1 MIERRPRTSGSKEA
15 PPPADPKEM
24 EAMARRA
31 WRERGIVI
39 LWPDKIKDAWDRQH
53 ILNIA
58 NNLYGK
64 R

>member
-1 MIERRPRTSGSKEA
+1 MTEHRSRATASREA
-15 PPPADPKEM
+15 PPADPKEL

-39 LWPDKIKDAWDRQH
+39 LWPEKIKDAWDRQH

-58 NNLYGK
+58 NDLYGK
-64 R
+64 K

>member
-1 MIERRPRTSGSKEA
+1 MTEHRSRATASREA
-15 PPPADPKEM
+15 PPADPKEL

-31 WRERGIVI
+31 WRERGIAI

-53 ILNIA
+53 IFNIA
-58 NNLYGK
+58 NDLYGK

>member
-1 MIERRPRTSGSKEA
+1 MMEHRSRTAASRGVSA
-15 PPPADPKEM
+15 PADAKEL

-39 LWPDKIKDAWDRQH
+39 LWPDKIKDTWDRQH

-58 NNLYGK
+58 NDLYGK

>member
-1 MIERRPRTSGSKEA
+1 MIERRPRTAVSRET
-15 PPPADPKEM
+15 PPADLKEL

-39 LWPDKIKDAWDRQH
+39 LWPDKIRDVWDRQH
-53 ILNIA
+53 ILNVV

>member
-1 MIERRPRTSGSKEA
+1 MIERRPRTVASREA
-15 PPPADPKEM
+15 PAPADAKEM
-24 EAMARRA
+24 ETMARRA

-39 LWPDKIKDAWDRQH
+39 LWPDKIKDTWDRQH

>member
-1 MIERRPRTSGSKEA
+1 MIEHRSRATASRET
-15 PPPADPKEM
+15 PPADPKEL

-31 WRERGIVI
+31 WQERGIAI

-58 NNLYGK
+58 NDLYGK

>member
-1 MIERRPRTSGSKEA
+1 MIDRRPHAPDPRTA
-15 PPPADPKEM
+15 QPTLDTKEM

-31 WRERGIVI
+31 WRERGIAI
-39 LWPDKIKDAWDRQH
+39 LWPDRIRDEWDRQH

-58 NNLYGK
+58 NGLYGK

>member
-1 MIERRPRTSGSKEA
+1 MIERRPTSREVM
-15 PPPADPKEM
+15 PPADPKQL
-24 EAMARRA
+24 EARARRA

-39 LWPDKIKDAWDRQH
+39 LWPDKINDAWDRQH

-58 NNLYGK
+58 NDLYGK

>member
-1 MIERRPRTSGSKEA
+1 MIEHRSRATTSREA
-15 PPPADPKEM
+15 PPADPKEL

-31 WRERGIVI
+31 WQERGIAI

-58 NNLYGK
+58 NDLYGK

>member
-1 MIERRPRTSGSKEA
+1 MIDRRPRPTATRETSA
-15 PPPADPKEM
+15 PADPKEL

-31 WRERGIVI
+31 WRERGIAI
-39 LWPDKIKDAWDRQH
+39 LWPDKITDAWDRQH

-58 NNLYGK
+58 NDLYGK

>member
-1 MIERRPRTSGSKEA
+1 MIEHRSRATVSREA
-15 PPPADPKEM
+15 PPADPKDL

-31 WRERGIVI
+31 WRERGIAI
-39 LWPDKIKDAWDRQH
+39 LWPDKIKDEWDRQH

-58 NNLYGK
+58 NDLYGK

>member
-1 MIERRPRTSGSKEA
+1 MTEHRSRATASREA
-15 PPPADPKEM
+15 PPADPKEL

-31 WRERGIVI
+31 WRERGIAI

-58 NNLYGK
+58 NDLYGK

>member
-1 MIERRPRTSGSKEA
+1 
-15 PPPADPKEM
+15 
-24 EAMARRA
+24 MAQRA
-31 WRERGIVI
+31 WQERGIAI

-58 NNLYGK
+58 NDLYGK